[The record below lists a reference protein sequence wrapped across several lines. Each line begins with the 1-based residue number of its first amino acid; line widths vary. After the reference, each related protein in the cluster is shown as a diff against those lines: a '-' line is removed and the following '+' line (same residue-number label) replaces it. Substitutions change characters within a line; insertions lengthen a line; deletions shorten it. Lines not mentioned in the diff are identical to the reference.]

1 MRTVRAR
8 AWWCLVAIAALIV
21 LFGIG
26 DVLGGASVD
35 PGIALGVSGATLP
48 DLQSQ
53 SPAAYRM
60 FDFTTR
66 TQGWNLLMLGT
77 LLLAVLLIPYR
88 SRARW
93 AWWTLWTLPAWSIGV
108 AALSLA
114 FGLAPDQPPPP
125 PVVSGPILGA
135 IAVAV
140 LLLDRRRFSVAAAD
154 DAAGARLMQPRSI

>member
-1 MRTVRAR
+1 MRIVRAR
-8 AWWCLVAIAALIV
+8 AWWYLVAVAALIV

-26 DVLGGASVD
+26 DVLGGAAVD

-48 DLQSQ
+48 ELQSQ

-77 LLLAVLLIPYR
+77 LLLAILLIPYR
-88 SRARW
+88 SGARW
-93 AWWTLWTLPAWSIGV
+93 AWWALWTLPAWSIGV
-108 AALSLA
+108 AALSVA

-135 IAVAV
+135 IAAAV
-140 LLLDRRRFSVAAAD
+140 LLLDRRRFAAVD
-154 DAAGARLMQPRSI
+154 DAAMQRQMQARSI

>member
-1 MRTVRAR
+1 MRIVRAR

>member
-53 SPAAYRM
+53 SPAAFRM

>member
-1 MRTVRAR
+1 MRIVRAR
-8 AWWCLVAIAALIV
+8 VWWCLVAIAALIV

-108 AALSLA
+108 AALSLT

-140 LLLDRRRFSVAAAD
+140 LLLDSRRFSEAAAD